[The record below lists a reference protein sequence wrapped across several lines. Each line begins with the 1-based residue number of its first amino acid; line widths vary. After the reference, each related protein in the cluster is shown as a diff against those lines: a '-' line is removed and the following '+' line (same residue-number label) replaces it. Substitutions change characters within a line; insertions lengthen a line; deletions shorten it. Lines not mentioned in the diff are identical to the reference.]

1 MTCCSVCSA
10 CTVAGKW
17 IGGLKNTPCE
27 QGGRC
32 SSFLCVYVWL
42 CVFIRPAWCSYFALC
57 VYVVGQCF
65 RVDEIPLCVLVL
77 ISAGVRFVL
86 RVYKDY
92 FCCFFSPS
100 LSHTFSHSLFIF
112 LTVCFALFCFLCL
125 FRSLPLCFLFSL
137 FWFHPASLSVS
148 FAHHPFLSV
157 PHLSLP
163 SSSLIHSSSASP
175 LPHHSPHPPPQTH
188 TYAPSLISNV
198 KQILLHQTK
207 DIASISQIEGGG
219 NSRGGCGYHKLKGV
233 GGGGGGGG
241 GGDFRGGCE

>member
-1 MTCCSVCSA
+1 MTVRYSLGSVSDVTRKALSVTCCSVCSA
-10 CTVAGKW
+10 CTMAGKW

-42 CVFIRPAWCSYFALC
+42 CGFIKPAWCSYLALC

-77 ISAGVRFVL
+77 ILAGVRVVL

-112 LTVCFALFCFLCL
+112 LTACFALFCFLCL
-125 FRSLPLCFLFSL
+125 FRSLPLRFLFSL
-137 FWFHPASLSVS
+137 FRFHPASLSVS
-148 FAHHPFLSV
+148 FAHHPFLS
-157 PHLSLP
+157 PISPFLPPLSFTLP
-163 SSSLIHSSSASP
+163 PPPPSP
-175 LPHHSPHPPPQTH
+175 TTAPTPHPKHTH
-188 TYAPSLISNV
+188 M
-198 KQILLHQTK
+198 LH
-207 DIASISQIEGGG
+207 
-219 NSRGGCGYHKLKGV
+219 H
-233 GGGGGGGG
+233 
-241 GGDFRGGCE
+241 